1 MDQRYALVVAAS
13 QKSWEAQTELLAT
26 QQETRRIPITFN
38 RPVIIIA
45 AYPSVVV
52 SSNPAGLNIT
62 NPGLDDIN
70 VYFDISGNERFTSRF
85 DDNSPPGQEAGQF
98 VTLGGFR
105 DTTGGAR
112 ILDIEPTD
120 AAPTI
125 GVMYSWKVPISGGLT
140 RPNVIIGLQLHC
152 RWR

>member
-1 MDQRYALVVAAS
+1 MDRYALVVAAT

-38 RPVIIIA
+38 RRVIILA

-52 SSNPAGLNIT
+52 SSNPAGLIML
-62 NPGLDDIN
+62 NPTLDDIN
-70 VYFDISGNERFTSRF
+70 VYLDISGNERFTSRF
-85 DDNSPPGQEAGQF
+85 DDNSAPGLEAGTM

-105 DTTGGAR
+105 DSTGGAR
-112 ILDIEPTD
+112 ILNIEPTD

-125 GVMYSWKVPISGGLT
+125 GVVFSWKAPITGPIT
-140 RPNVIIGLQLHC
+140 RPNVIVGLQLHC
-152 RWR
+152 QWK